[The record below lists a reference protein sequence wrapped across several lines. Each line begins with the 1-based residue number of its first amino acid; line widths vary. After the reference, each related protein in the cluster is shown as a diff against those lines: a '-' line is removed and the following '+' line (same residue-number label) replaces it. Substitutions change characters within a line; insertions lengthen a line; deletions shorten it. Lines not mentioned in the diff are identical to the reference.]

1 MKKRG
6 ITLAEVMV
14 AALILALGLGAMLS
28 VYISASLSIQQAKNL
43 SFATQD
49 AGIVLETVRS
59 LNRTDIRNCVNT
71 TCWNITTLLPDENIT
86 VINGNASDTNWAN
99 DPLELQVSV
108 SWSERGQTNTIS
120 MISKFTDD

>member
-14 AALILALGLGAMLS
+14 ATLVLALGLGAVLS

-49 AGIVLETVRS
+49 AVTVFETIGS
-59 LNRTDIRNCVNT
+59 LNRSAIRDCVNSS
-71 TCWNITTLLPDENIT
+71 CWNITTLLPGESIT
-86 VINGNASDTNWAN
+86 VINANSSDPTWQRN
-99 DPLELQVSV
+99 PLELQVSV
-108 SWSERGQTNTIS
+108 SWTERNQTRTIS
-120 MISKFTDD
+120 MISKFTDE